1 MKKSILYK
9 MTEETNKKIIVNHYY
24 IEFENLKDFIN
35 LNNQL
40 FFPINFTQKEDPNK
54 NILLMKKRNIPEYNE
69 KISKNNQQINEIS
82 FNIID
87 NKNENKI
94 NNNNLLELKETNDI
108 TIELGKDK
116 KDFFKIVKKG
126 KNKGRIPKSLNLIGY
141 HTKFSHDNILRKLKV
156 KFFKK
161 IVKYIN
167 RIIISKYG
175 AKIKKLLPLN
185 GKISQ
190 NNTIIFNRKLLYSK
204 LKDIFLL
211 SEINGKYK
219 LVQKDYNKEIII
231 KIYNENIKE
240 LIDILEMTLLDVYK
254 IFRDSNETNKLNG
267 LEKLDIV
274 INEVKNKEN
283 NEEYIKKFTKVAN
296 NFEYFYLNKEP
307 KKLLNF

>member
-1 MKKSILYK
+1 

-24 IEFENLKDFIN
+24 IELENLKDFIN

-40 FFPINFTQKEDPNK
+40 FIPINFTQKEDPNK

-69 KISKNNQQINEIS
+69 EISKNNQQINEIS

-204 LKDIFLL
+204 LKDIFLI

-219 LVQKDYNKEIII
+219 SVQKNYNKEIII

>member
-1 MKKSILYK
+1 

-69 KISKNNQQINEIS
+69 EISKNNQQINEIS

-219 LVQKDYNKEIII
+219 SVQKNYNKEIII

>member
-1 MKKSILYK
+1 

-54 NILLMKKRNIPEYNE
+54 NILLMKKRNIPENNE

-219 LVQKDYNKEIII
+219 LVQKNYNKEIII

>member
-1 MKKSILYK
+1 

-69 KISKNNQQINEIS
+69 EISKNNQQINEIS

-254 IFRDSNETNKLNG
+254 IFRDSNEANKLNG

>member
-1 MKKSILYK
+1 

-69 KISKNNQQINEIS
+69 EISKNNQQINEIS

-175 AKIKKLLPLN
+175 GKIKKLLPLN

>member
-1 MKKSILYK
+1 

-54 NILLMKKRNIPEYNE
+54 NILLMKKRNIPENNE

-204 LKDIFLL
+204 LKDIFLI

-219 LVQKDYNKEIII
+219 SVQKNYNKEIII

-274 INEVKNKEN
+274 INEIKNKEN

>member
-1 MKKSILYK
+1 

-54 NILLMKKRNIPEYNE
+54 NNLLMKKRNIPEYNE
-69 KISKNNQQINEIS
+69 EISKNNQQINEIS

-204 LKDIFLL
+204 LKDIFLI

-219 LVQKDYNKEIII
+219 SVQKNYNKEIII
-231 KIYNENIKE
+231 NIYNENIKE